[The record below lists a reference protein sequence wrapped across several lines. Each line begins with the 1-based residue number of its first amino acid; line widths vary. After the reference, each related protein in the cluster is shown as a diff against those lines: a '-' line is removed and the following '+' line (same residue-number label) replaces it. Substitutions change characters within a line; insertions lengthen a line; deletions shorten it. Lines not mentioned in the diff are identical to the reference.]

1 MTSTCLLGI
10 DVGGTAVKVGLF
22 QATGEFLALKQVA
35 IPVQSPRPGWAEIDP
50 ERWLEAVTQ
59 GVHSVLDEAGVSA
72 DCVAAIGLSNM
83 IGTVTPLDAS
93 GSPLRPAITYFDNRS
108 AREASWILRKAPDIE
123 EITGNRIVSGN
134 TSLTSILWLRAHERG
149 IYEAT
154 TLFAQVGTLLFR
166 WLTGETRVDW
176 TNASFMGLYDYRT
189 KGWDPE
195 VADALGVDLN
205 LLAPVAA
212 PDTAFPLLRRRAEAL
227 GLRSGTPVV
236 LGGIDG
242 AMASVGV
249 GAIHP
254 GDVFDVSGTS
264 EMVAACLPE
273 PSICPQ
279 LLGRWHV
286 VPGIWVLIGAMST
299 SGAALQWFGREL
311 WGDAGTEPD
320 QALYQE
326 MTAAASASPP
336 GANGVVFLPHMMGER
351 APLWD
356 PHARGIFFGLSLSTE
371 RGDMV
376 RAIMEGTAFAMR
388 HLLELIEGQ
397 SGVSLTRVVTVG
409 GAARNALW
417 RQIKADVW
425 GVEVVTLKV
434 REATALG
441 AAITA
446 GVGAGVYE
454 NYDEAIQRAL
464 PAIDEVISPDASRH
478 RAYEKPYQV
487 YRTLYPAL
495 ANSMY
500 FAATGERH

>member
-1 MTSTCLLGI
+1 MASTCLLGV

-22 QATGEFLALKQVA
+22 QATGELLGLEQVS
-35 IPVQSPRPGWAEIDP
+35 IPVRSPRRGWAEIDP
-50 ERWLEAVTQ
+50 GCWLEAVTE
-59 GVHSVLDEAGVSA
+59 GVHAVLDAAGVAA
-72 DCVAAIGLSNM
+72 DDVAAMGLSNM

-93 GSPLRPAITYFDNRS
+93 GAPLRPAIAYFDTRS
-108 AREASWILRKAPDIE
+108 AQEASWILQQVPDIE

-134 TSLTSILWLRAHERG
+134 TSLTSILWLREHESG
-149 IYEAT
+149 IYERA

-166 WLTGETRVDW
+166 WLTGQVRVDW
-176 TNASFMGLYDYRT
+176 TNASFTGLYDYRT
-189 KGWDPE
+189 RDWHPWI
-195 VADALGVDLN
+195 ADGVEIDLEM
-205 LLAPVAA
+205 LPRIAA
-212 PDTAFPLLRRRAEAL
+212 PDTAFPLLQRRAEPL
-227 GLRSGTPVV
+227 GLRPGTPVV

-273 PSICPQ
+273 PSICPE

-286 VPGIWVLIGAMST
+286 VPDIWVLIGAMST
-299 SGAALQWFGREL
+299 SGAALQWFGQEMF
-311 WGDAGTEPD
+311 GGTGEEPD

-326 MTAAASASPP
+326 MTDAAFASPP
-336 GANGVVFLPHMMGER
+336 GSNGVVFLPHMMGER

-356 PHARGIFFGLSLSTE
+356 PHARGVFFGLSLSTK

-376 RAIMEGTAFAMR
+376 RAVMEGTAFAMR
-388 HLLELIEGQ
+388 HLLELIEAQ
-397 SGVSLTRVVTVG
+397 SGVPLTRVVTVG

-425 GVEVVTLKV
+425 DLDVVTLKV

-441 AAITA
+441 AAMTA
-446 GVGAGVYE
+446 GVGAGVYGDYE
-454 NYDEAIQRAL
+454 EAVRCAL
-464 PAIDEVISPDASRH
+464 PAVDEVVSPDASRH
-478 RAYEKPYQV
+478 HAYEKPYRV

-495 ANSMY
+495 AKSMHL
-500 FAATGERH
+500 AATGEEP